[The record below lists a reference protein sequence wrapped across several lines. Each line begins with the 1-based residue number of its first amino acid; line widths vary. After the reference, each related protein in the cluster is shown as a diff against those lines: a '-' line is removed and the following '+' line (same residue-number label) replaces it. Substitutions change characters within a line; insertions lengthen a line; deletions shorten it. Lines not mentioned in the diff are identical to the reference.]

1 MSVAKEEIRQIVIE
15 KTLSV
20 TDVYS
25 PLKELYRIEMP
36 AEMVIHIKEQFFL
49 DWRLAGMAF
58 KLSLLIC
65 FYGLY

>member
-25 PLKELYRIEMP
+25 PLKELYASRNGHP
-36 AEMVIHIKEQFFL
+36 YQRTVFS
-49 DWRLAGMAF
+49 RLENGRNG
-58 KLSLLIC
+58 I
-65 FYGLY
+65 

>member
-36 AEMVIHIKEQFFL
+36 AEMVIHIKE
-49 DWRLAGMAF
+49 
-58 KLSLLIC
+58 
-65 FYGLY
+65 